1 MEGMQGILGPLLL
14 FTVFIV
20 FFIVLP
26 QRKKLKQE
34 KNFDKELSKG
44 DRVITK
50 SGLHGKILEL
60 GTDGTCVLETMAGKM
75 KFERSALSI
84 EMTTSLKKASST
96 AVTKK

>member
-1 MEGMQGILGPLLL
+1 MLDGMQGIMGPLLL

-34 KNFDKELSKG
+34 KNFDKDLKKG

-60 GTDGTCVLETMAGKM
+60 NDNGTCVIETMAGKM

-84 EMTTSLKKASST
+84 EMSQSLNKAAVEVKK
-96 AVTKK
+96 

>member
-1 MEGMQGILGPLLL
+1 MSPEMQSLLGPILL

-26 QRKKLKQE
+26 QRKKIKQE
-34 KNFDKELSKG
+34 KEFDKDLKKG
-44 DRVITK
+44 DKIITK

-60 GTDGTCVLETMAGKM
+60 NNDGTCIIESGAGKM

-84 EMTTSLKKASST
+84 EMSKKLKES
-96 AVTKK
+96 VIKK

>member
-1 MEGMQGILGPLLL
+1 MGEGLQGILGPLLL

-34 KNFDKELSKG
+34 KNFDKDLKKG

-60 GTDGTCVLETMAGKM
+60 NDNGTCVLETMSGKM

-84 EMTTSLKKASST
+84 EMTQALNKSVVEAK
-96 AVTKK
+96 

>member
-1 MEGMQGILGPLLL
+1 MGEGLQGILGPLLL

-34 KNFDKELSKG
+34 KNFDKDLKKG

-60 GTDGTCVLETMAGKM
+60 NDNGTCVLETMSGKM

-84 EMTTSLKKASST
+84 ELTQALNKSVVEAKK
-96 AVTKK
+96 

>member
-1 MEGMQGILGPLLL
+1 MGEGMQGIIGPLLL

-34 KNFDKELSKG
+34 KNFDKDLKKG

-60 GTDGTCVLETMAGKM
+60 NDNGTCVLETMSGKM

-84 EMTTSLKKASST
+84 EMTQSLNKTDVVKK
-96 AVTKK
+96 

>member
-1 MEGMQGILGPLLL
+1 MGDLKGAMPMLLL
-14 FTVFIV
+14 FVVFVV

-26 QRKKLKQE
+26 QRKKVKQE
-34 KNFDKELSKG
+34 KEFDADLKKG

-60 GTDGTCVLETMAGKM
+60 NNDGTCIIESGAGKM

-84 EMTTSLKKASST
+84 EMSKKLKES
-96 AVTKK
+96 VVKK